1 MINILIK
8 LHAQNRWMFT
18 FFIKKKKQKH
28 LPARRADYHA
38 DNNNIDQQN
47 DQAMKFLFQLRP
59 HFVAIGGSK
68 IDLWRFQ
75 TK

>member
-28 LPARRADYHA
+28 LPARRADYLA

-47 DQAMKFLFQLRP
+47 DQAMKSFFNSG
-59 HFVAIGGSK
+59 HI
-68 IDLWRFQ
+68 LWP
-75 TK
+75 